1 MPTDR
6 QIRLGLWLSLL
17 ASADAN
23 RRYYGLPT
31 TWVPHTVG
39 NTIGLALP
47 EVVAAL
53 DRLLAT
59 LAPDSATLQ
68 GLRATA
74 REVTTAPPGWAV
86 TMAPVTLAY
95 VVSHPQFNIYKGE
108 LGELRLLGFGLDA
121 LPHSATAF
129 SLTHLVYQSIA
140 ALAKHMPSQAALAPL
155 ARRLNRHPVLVAG
168 LVLAGLTAFYEV
180 GEYRIH
186 QAELEATGGDV
197 RRINMVWDVN
207 DTAHDIVSNLVG
219 WLLATWVQQQAPELV
234 PSPESSALSPQ
245 SSTLSA

>member
-17 ASADAN
+17 VSADAN
-23 RRYYGLPT
+23 RRTYGLPT

-39 NTIGLALP
+39 NTVGLALP
-47 EVVAAL
+47 EIVAAL

-59 LAPDSATLQ
+59 IAPDSATLQ

-74 REVTTAPPGWAV
+74 RDVTTSAPGWAV

-95 VVSHPQFNIYKGE
+95 VVSHPQFNIYKGD
-108 LGELRLLGFGLDA
+108 LGELKLLGFGLDA
-121 LPHSATAF
+121 IPHSATAF
-129 SLTHLVYQSIA
+129 SLTHLVYQGIE
-140 ALAKHMPSQAALAPL
+140 ALARHMPEGAALAPL
-155 ARRLNRHPVLVAG
+155 ARLLDRHPVLVSS

-197 RRINMVWDVN
+197 ERINMVWDMD
-207 DTAHDIVSNLVG
+207 DTAHDIVSNLAG
-219 WLLATWVQQQAPELV
+219 WLAATWLHRGAAPAPEWA
-234 PSPESSALSPQ
+234 PSPALP
-245 SSTLSA
+245 

>member
-17 ASADAN
+17 VSADAN
-23 RRYYGLPT
+23 RRHYGLPT

-47 EVVAAL
+47 EIVVGL

-59 LAPDSATLQ
+59 IAPDSATLQ

-74 REVTTAPPGWAV
+74 REVTTAAPGWAV

-129 SLTHLVYQSIA
+129 SLTHLVYQGVE
-140 ALAKHMPSQAALAPL
+140 ALAAHMPSQAGLAPL
-155 ARRLNRHPVLVAG
+155 ARLLDRHPVLVSS

-186 QAELEATGGDV
+186 QAELAATGGDV
-197 RRINMVWDVN
+197 SRINMVWDVD

-219 WLLATWVQQQAPELV
+219 WLVATWLHQRTTAVPAPA
-234 PSPESSALSPQ
+234 PA
-245 SSTLSA
+245 A

>member
-17 ASADAN
+17 VSADAN

-47 EVVAAL
+47 EIVAGL
-53 DRLLAT
+53 DRFLAT
-59 LAPDSATLQ
+59 IAPASPTLQ
-68 GLRATA
+68 GLRGAA

-129 SLTHLVYQSIA
+129 SLTHLVYQGIE
-140 ALAKHMPSQAALAPL
+140 ALGKHMPDTAALAPL
-155 ARRLNRHPVLVAG
+155 ARLLNRHPVLVSS
-168 LVLAGLTAFYEV
+168 LVLGGLTAFYEV

-186 QAELEATGGDV
+186 QAELAATGGDV
-197 RRINMVWDVN
+197 SRINMVWDVD
-207 DTAHDIVSNLVG
+207 DTAHDIVSNVVG
-219 WLLATWVQQQAPELV
+219 WLVATWLHQKPAEMPELL
-234 PSPESSALSPQ
+234 PA
-245 SSTLSA
+245 T